1 MNWDDLK
8 VLLALHRAGST
19 RKAATTLGVSN
30 TTVMRRLESLEQQV
44 GGRLFDRTPDGFRA
58 TSFAEQ
64 LLPVAREVEEML
76 TEAERQVSGKDSE
89 LNGRIRLSLPAV
101 PVTHVAES
109 IAEFAVRYP
118 RIELDITVS
127 DYPVDLAR
135 READIAV
142 RGIPKHK
149 RPPKDI
155 VGIKLGRID
164 IAVRGIPKHKRPPK
178 DIVGIKLGRI
188 SMGYYVHRELL
199 SEASRGYRELTCIRA
214 SGRALSLG
222 DLPDPDSLGL
232 KSRHFIDGITPR
244 TVAVT
249 NKLGVAA
256 LPCFMTKQ
264 NPELTLLPGVPSAHW
279 GYTWLLHHKDLRQ
292 SARIRAL
299 FKHLSQLEA
308 QWPNAWDTT
317 AEANTEA
324 A

>member
-8 VLLALHRAGST
+8 VLLALARAGST
-19 RKAATTLGVSN
+19 RKAAVTLGVSN
-30 TTVMRRLESLEQQV
+30 TTVMRRLESLEQEV
-44 GGRLFDRTPDGFRA
+44 GGRLFDRTPDGFKVTPLA
-58 TSFAEQ
+58 DQ
-64 LLPVAREVEEML
+64 LLPTATEVEEML
-76 TEAERQVSGKDSE
+76 TEAQRQVSGKDTD
-89 LNGRIRLSLPAV
+89 LTGRIKLSLPAV

-109 IAEFAVRYP
+109 VSEFAIEYP
-118 RIELDITVS
+118 RIELDITIS
-127 DYPVDLAR
+127 DLPVDLAR

-155 VGIKLGRID
+155 VGIKLGRI
-164 IAVRGIPKHKRPPK
+164 
-178 DIVGIKLGRI
+178 
-188 SMGYYVHRELL
+188 SMGYYVHHELL
-199 SEASRGYRELTCIRA
+199 SEAAHGRRELTCIRA

-232 KSRHFIDGITPR
+232 KSRHLIDGITPR
-244 TVAVT
+244 MVAAT

-256 LPCFMTKQ
+256 LPCFLARQ
-264 NPELTLLPGVPSAHW
+264 HPDLILLPGVPSAHW

-299 FKHLSQLEA
+299 FQHLSALE
-308 QWPNAWDTT
+308 QKWPSAWDSSQDS
-317 AEANTEA
+317 EGKA

>member
-8 VLLALHRAGST
+8 VLLALSRAGST
-19 RKAATTLGVSN
+19 RKAAATLGVSN
-30 TTVMRRLESLEQQV
+30 TTVMRRLESLEETI

-58 TSFAEQ
+58 TPLADQ
-64 LLPVAREVEEML
+64 LLPAARAVEERL
-76 TEAERQVSGKDSE
+76 TEAERQVSGRDSE
-89 LNGRIRLSLPAV
+89 LGGRIKLSLPAV
-101 PVTHVAES
+101 PVTHIAEAV
-109 IAEFAVRYP
+109 AEFAIKDP

-127 DYPVDLAR
+127 DHPVDLAR
-135 READIAV
+135 REA
-142 RGIPKHK
+142 
-149 RPPKDI
+149 
-155 VGIKLGRID
+155 D

-199 SEASRGYRELTCIRA
+199 SAASRGLRELTCIRA

-222 DLPDPDSLGL
+222 DLPHPESLGL
-232 KSRHFIDGITPR
+232 KSRHLIDGITPR

-249 NKLGVAA
+249 NQLGVAA
-256 LPCFMTKQ
+256 LPCFLARQYPDLM
-264 NPELTLLPGVPSAHW
+264 LLPGVPSAHW

-299 FKHLSQLEA
+299 FKHLSSLEEK
-308 QWPNAWDTT
+308 WPSAWDTSIG
-317 AEANTEA
+317 EETEA

>member
-8 VLLALHRAGST
+8 VLLALSRAGST
-19 RKAATTLGVSN
+19 RKAAGLLGVSN
-30 TTVMRRLESLEQQV
+30 TTVMRRLESLEEHV
-44 GGRLFDRTPDGFRA
+44 GGRLFDRTPDGFTA
-58 TSFAEQ
+58 TAMADQ
-64 LLPVAREVEEML
+64 LLPVAREVEETL

-89 LNGRIRLSLPAV
+89 LSGRIKLSLPAV
-101 PVTHVAES
+101 PVTHVAEAV
-109 IAEFAVRYP
+109 AEFAIEYP

-127 DYPVDLAR
+127 DDPVDLAR

-155 VGIKLGRID
+155 VGIKLGRIS
-164 IAVRGIPKHKRPPK
+164 
-178 DIVGIKLGRI
+178 L
-188 SMGYYVHRELL
+188 GYYVHHELL
-199 SEASRGYRELTCIRA
+199 SEASRGHRELTCIRA

-232 KSRHFIDGITPR
+232 KNRHLIDGITPR
-244 TVAVT
+244 MIAAR

-256 LPCFMTKQ
+256 LPCFLATQ
-264 NPELTLLPGVPSAHW
+264 YPELMLLPGVPSAHW
-279 GYTWLLHHKDLRQ
+279 GHTWLLHHKDLRQ

-299 FKHLSQLEA
+299 FKHISALEEK
-308 QWPNAWDTT
+308 WPNCWDTSIKYDSR
-317 AEANTEA
+317 A

>member
-8 VLLALHRAGST
+8 VLLALSRAGST
-19 RKAATTLGVSN
+19 RKAAATLGVSN
-30 TTVMRRLESLEQQV
+30 TTVMRRLESLEETI

-58 TSFAEQ
+58 TPLADQ
-64 LLPVAREVEEML
+64 LLPAAREVEERL
-76 TEAERQVSGKDSE
+76 TEAERQVSGRDSE
-89 LNGRIRLSLPAV
+89 FGGRIKLSLPAV
-101 PVTHVAES
+101 PVTHVAEAV
-109 IAEFAVRYP
+109 AEFAIKYP

-127 DYPVDLAR
+127 DHPVDLAR
-135 READIAV
+135 REA
-142 RGIPKHK
+142 
-149 RPPKDI
+149 
-155 VGIKLGRID
+155 D

-199 SEASRGYRELTCIRA
+199 SAASRGLRELTCIRA

-222 DLPDPDSLGL
+222 DLPHPESLGL
-232 KSRHFIDGITPR
+232 KSRHLIDGITPR

-249 NKLGVAA
+249 NQLGVAA
-256 LPCFMTKQ
+256 LPCFLARQYPDLM
-264 NPELTLLPGVPSAHW
+264 LLPGVPSAHW

-299 FKHLSQLEA
+299 FKHLSSLEEK
-308 QWPNAWDTT
+308 WPSAWDTSIG
-317 AEANTEA
+317 EETEA

>member
-8 VLLALHRAGST
+8 VLLALARAGST
-19 RKAATTLGVSN
+19 RKAAVTLGVSN
-30 TTVMRRLESLEQQV
+30 TTVMRRLESLEQEV
-44 GGRLFDRTPDGFRA
+44 GGRLFDRTPDGFKVTPLA
-58 TSFAEQ
+58 DQ
-64 LLPVAREVEEML
+64 LLPTATEVEEML
-76 TEAERQVSGKDSE
+76 TEAQRQVSGKDTD
-89 LNGRIRLSLPAV
+89 LTGRIKLSLPGV

-109 IAEFAVRYP
+109 VSEFAIEYP
-118 RIELDITVS
+118 RIELDITIS
-127 DYPVDLAR
+127 DLPVDLAR

-155 VGIKLGRID
+155 VGIKLGRI
-164 IAVRGIPKHKRPPK
+164 
-178 DIVGIKLGRI
+178 
-188 SMGYYVHRELL
+188 SMGYYVHHELL
-199 SEASRGYRELTCIRA
+199 SEAALGRRELTCIRA

-232 KSRHFIDGITPR
+232 KSRHLIDGITPR
-244 TVAVT
+244 MVAAT

-256 LPCFMTKQ
+256 LPCFLARQ
-264 NPELTLLPGVPSAHW
+264 HPDLILLPGVPSAHW

-299 FKHLSQLEA
+299 FQHLSALE
-308 QWPNAWDTT
+308 QKWPSAWDSSQDS
-317 AEANTEA
+317 EGKA